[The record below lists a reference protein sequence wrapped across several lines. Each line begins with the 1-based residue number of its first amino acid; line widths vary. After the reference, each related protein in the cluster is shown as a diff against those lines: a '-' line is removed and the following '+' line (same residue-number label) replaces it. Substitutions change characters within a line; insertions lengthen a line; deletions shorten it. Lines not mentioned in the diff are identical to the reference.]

1 MKGLTHMNQIPKVES
16 FIDRY
21 LSEYKNYKDKW
32 NYEDGC
38 ILIACRDLY
47 DVTGDPKYFDFI
59 ERYLSQFIT
68 DDGNILLYEKE
79 KYNIDNILSGRV
91 LYFMYDKTGEEK
103 YRKAIEVL
111 MDQLRSHPRCVT
123 GNFFHKKIYP
133 DQIWLDGLYM
143 AQPFYM
149 EYETRYDGKEKYNDI
164 IDQFKNVEK
173 YLGNSEK
180 CLNYHAC
187 DITKKAFWADSETGC
202 SKNFWLRS
210 MGWYM
215 MALID
220 VMDLMSEEIFE
231 QYAYLRDIFRE
242 HVTGILKYQ
251 DEETGLFYQVIDRP
265 DVSGNYLETSG
276 SSMICYAILK
286 GCRKGVLLSEK
297 YLPVGKKIM
306 EGLINEKLKTED
318 GKVVL
323 TGICQVAGLGPE
335 NNPVRDGSVEYY
347 LSEKIVNDD
356 SKGVGP
362 FLMAYSEYLM
372 SK

>member
-1 MKGLTHMNQIPKVES
+1 MNKNAKVEG

-21 LSEYKNYKDKW
+21 LSGYKNYKDKW

-38 ILIACRDLY
+38 MLIACKDLY
-47 DVTGDPKYFDFI
+47 DVTEDQKYFDFI
-59 ERYLSQFIT
+59 ENYLKTYIT
-68 DDGNILLYEKE
+68 DEGDILYYEKDN
-79 KYNIDNILSGRV
+79 YNIDNILSGRA
-91 LYFMYDKTGEEK
+91 LYFMYDKTGDEK

-111 MDQLRSHPRCVT
+111 MDQLRSHPRCET

-173 YLGNSEK
+173 YLGNKEK

-187 DITKKAFWADSETGC
+187 DITKKAFWANKENGC
-202 SKNFWLRS
+202 SANFWLRS

-215 MALID
+215 MALVD

-231 QYAYLRDIFRE
+231 QYAYLRDIYRE
-242 HVTGILKYQ
+242 HVDGLLKYQ
-251 DEETGLFYQVIDRP
+251 DEKSGMFYQVIDRP
-265 DVSGNYLETSG
+265 DVDGNYLETSG
-276 SSMICYAILK
+276 TSMIAYAILK
-286 GCRKGVLLSEK
+286 GVRKGLLLSEK

-306 EGLINEKLKTED
+306 EGLINDKLLEVN
-318 GKVVL
+318 GRVEL

-335 NNPVRDGSVEYY
+335 GNPRRDGSVEYY
-347 LSEKIVNDD
+347 LSEKIVSDD

-372 SK
+372 CE